1 MSIYWKYPYLLN
13 DTFLKKIDKQRVQML
28 YIKVIL
34 LTWQEN
40 TIEEIEGIVTGGGLN
55 VDGSSALRRTGSL
68 SFTPIN
74 EDVSYDS
81 LTSKFAINKKIK
93 ILFGIK
99 NEQSDEQYP
108 ISEYPIIWFPQ
119 GVFYITG
126 CSISH
131 SIDNITVSLNI
142 IDKMGGL
149 NGKIGGTLPASVE
162 FDKKS
167 YWDSES
173 QTDVTEKVIM
183 YDIIMEAVNH
193 WGDEQ
198 IGKILIG
205 DLLKRSKKVLT
216 WDKTL
221 INHPIGEAPKDDA
234 KQYKFWIN
242 STQLGK
248 TRREDWVDPESQTGE
263 LVEDAWQVDI
273 TINKSSP
280 VGDSWKGFS
289 GFGAVGYE
297 LTDFTYPGELV
308 GKQGSA
314 VTEILDKIKNAL
326 GNYEYFYDVDGN
338 FRFQEIKNYLNTSLS
353 SVLISELKNDPDD
366 AGGRTSDTVY
376 YYNRDIT
383 DNNSSY
389 IVDRTR
395 GKVAYDFSDC
405 ELVVSFNNNPD
416 YDNIK
421 NDFIIWGKKKNASG
435 GSIPFR
441 YHLAIDQKPPYGGI
455 YYAEKVEET
464 VGTGDD
470 AYVANRYFKNFVQ
483 KTIDNTYD
491 TLPTAT
497 AELFNTYA
505 ICEDTDKCY
514 KCIKTGTDTYEWEEL
529 VNSVKYIAKDWHTEL
544 FFQGVA
550 AYQNATDPGYY
561 YAELANE
568 WPKLYDLENAHYLT
582 EIQTTPEKME
592 YFLDFID
599 TSASIGKYSVSQIGR
614 RTKVIEDDSINCLFE
629 PATPDLVF
637 IAPILDYEKTVRSKA
652 ALSEDYNYNAVLS
665 AAGTG
670 LALLDIQ
677 HKSETD
683 NGRKDLSSDKQL
695 YQKLDK
701 YAKIQSSIA
710 NPKEYTEMPTASE
723 AWVDIVIKYVGAT
736 GGGYTHDNF
745 YKGTS
750 SGTTTATYSWTVT
763 DDKTPEE
770 KKDAQDA
777 AIAARALRDTLK
789 PLQDSGQT
797 HDALIQECKDSET
810 HYALPDNGYYDMTDE
825 QKKAHIMQWPTL
837 QMKNAPNG
845 ADTAAKDLLYQYT
858 NFKESITLTTVPI
871 YHLEPNTLI
880 KVRDIDTGIN
890 DLYLIKSINYSFSL
904 GSTMTINATKALAK
918 I

>member
-40 TIEEIEGIVTGGGLN
+40 TIGEIEGIVTGGGLN

-108 ISEYPIIWFPQ
+108 ISEYPIVWFPQ

-162 FDKKS
+162 FDKKT
-167 YWDSES
+167 YWDSEN
-173 QTDVTEKVIM
+173 QIDVTEKVIM

-198 IGKILIG
+198 LGKILIG
-205 DLLKRSKKVLT
+205 DLLKRTKKVLT

-221 INHPIGEAPKDDA
+221 INHPIGKNSMENAE
-234 KQYKFWIN
+234 QYKFWIDTAQLN
-242 STQLGK
+242 RTNWIDPDTQ
-248 TRREDWVDPESQTGE
+248 E
-263 LVEDAWQVDI
+263 LVDDAWKVDI
-273 TINKSSP
+273 SIAINSP
-280 VGDSWKGFS
+280 IGEGVAWKAYT

-308 GKQGSA
+308 GKQGTA
-314 VTEILDKIKNAL
+314 VTEILDKVKNAL

-353 SVLISELKNDPDD
+353 SALTAQLKKEYSDIENES
-366 AGGRTSDTVY
+366 RTSDTVY
-376 YYNRDIT
+376 YYDRNIT
-383 DNNSSY
+383 DNNSRY

-441 YHLAIDQKPPYGGI
+441 YHLTIDQKPPYGGI
-455 YYAEKVEET
+455 YYAEKVEEKA
-464 VGTGDD
+464 GTGDD
-470 AYVANRYFKNFVQ
+470 EYVANRYFRNFVQ
-483 KTIDNTYD
+483 KTLDNTYD

-497 AELFNTYA
+497 KELFNTYA

-514 KCIKTGTDTYEWEEL
+514 KCINTGTDTYEWEEL
-529 VNSVKYIAKDWHTEL
+529 VNSVKYIAKDWRTEL

-629 PATPDLVF
+629 PETPDLVF
-637 IAPILDYEKTVRSKA
+637 IPPILDYERTVKSKA
-652 ALSEDYNYNAVLS
+652 SLGEDYNYNLILTAS
-665 AAGTG
+665 GTNKDMAG
-670 LALLDIQ
+670 IQ
-677 HKSETD
+677 KLSETEQ
-683 NGRKDLSSDKQL
+683 GRRQLDTSKQI
-695 YQKLDK
+695 YQKLNK
-701 YAKIQSSIA
+701 YAKAQDSIVS
-710 NPKEYTEMPTASE
+710 PKEYDEMPLASE
-723 AWVDIVIKYVGAT
+723 EFEGIVVKYT
-736 GGGYTHDNF
+736 GPTETYVQGKF
-745 YKGTS
+745 YKCTRGMQVLPVVYEWVE
-750 SGTTTATYSWTVT
+750 TTNTQ
-763 DDKTPEE
+763 EE
-770 KKDAQDA
+770 KKAAKDA

-789 PLQDSGQT
+789 PLQKSGET
-797 HDALIQECKDSET
+797 HDNLIQECKDSET
-810 HYALPDNGYYDMTDE
+810 HYALPDDGYYDMTPQE
-825 QKKAHIMQWPTL
+825 KENHIMQWPTL
-837 QMKNAPNG
+837 QMKSAPNG